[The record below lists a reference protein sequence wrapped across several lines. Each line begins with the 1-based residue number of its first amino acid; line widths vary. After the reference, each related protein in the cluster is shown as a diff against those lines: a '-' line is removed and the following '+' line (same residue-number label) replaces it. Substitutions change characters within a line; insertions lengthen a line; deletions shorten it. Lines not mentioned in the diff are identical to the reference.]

1 LATSFFHK
9 QANSKSSQYDRHSLE
24 SYYNNEK
31 ALPNP
36 GHPPPPRTFHRE
48 APVAPRFRV
57 GSKDPRRQ
65 SSRSSRVRQGGKG
78 RKRKEKDKSSF
89 SLSSWLPSL
98 ASLVFGGGGG
108 LAEETVERRGD
119 GTKSARRS
127 QDLVGSQSG
136 PYDDEKPQVV
146 FFPTG
151 ETEAGG
157 CQDAATGGGGFN
169 TFGFLSFLMAGF
181 NAVSVIA
188 SNNNNRNN
196 NNNNRNNQNN
206 NNNFQTQESSVMGMQ
221 TVSRRRRSDTN
232 SSALFMEDGLT
243 SLVSFEEEEEEE
255 LVKKTKTN
263 QDPRLVSVVDRFFKA
278 ALRLTA
284 VDGLARKNC
293 ALLIVCLA
301 NSDHLE
307 AGNMLVEEFAEIAN
321 RGLLRALGVEGDEEW
336 EEAAEVGKVDISCE
350 SAFPKC
356 PKSKWLQIL
365 EKEKEILIRAQQ

>member
-1 LATSFFHK
+1 MESPVDLSLLYLGSLRSRQLHTLGLPDMDTASFFSFAPAGLQQQQQQAPLATSFFHK

-78 RKRKEKDKSSF
+78 RKRKEKEKSSF

-136 PYDDEKPQVV
+136 PYDDEKPQV
-146 FFPTG
+146 
-151 ETEAGG
+151 G
-157 CQDAATGGGGFN
+157 CSIPKVTPRGRDGIA
-169 TFGFLSFLMAGF
+169 LS
-181 NAVSVIA
+181 I
-188 SNNNNRNN
+188 
-196 NNNNRNNQNN
+196 
-206 NNNFQTQESSVMGMQ
+206 
-221 TVSRRRRSDTN
+221 
-232 SSALFMEDGLT
+232 
-243 SLVSFEEEEEEE
+243 
-255 LVKKTKTN
+255 K
-263 QDPRLVSVVDRFFKA
+263 
-278 ALRLTA
+278 
-284 VDGLARKNC
+284 
-293 ALLIVCLA
+293 
-301 NSDHLE
+301 
-307 AGNMLVEEFAEIAN
+307 
-321 RGLLRALGVEGDEEW
+321 
-336 EEAAEVGKVDISCE
+336 
-350 SAFPKC
+350 
-356 PKSKWLQIL
+356 
-365 EKEKEILIRAQQ
+365 